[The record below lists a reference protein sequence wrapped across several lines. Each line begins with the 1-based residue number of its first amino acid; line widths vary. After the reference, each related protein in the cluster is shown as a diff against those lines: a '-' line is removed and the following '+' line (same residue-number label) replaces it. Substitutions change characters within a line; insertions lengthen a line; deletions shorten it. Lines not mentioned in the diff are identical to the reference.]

1 MAPNSELKQSLQQ
14 YLESNRIQT
23 RNYFAGNLL
32 RQPGFKHL
40 GDYKNYPV
48 ADKVL
53 GQVLFIGCAPHL
65 NDDHLNYIE
74 KVLREFKP

>member
-1 MAPNSELKQSLQQ
+1 MAKDIKQKLQQ

-23 RNYFAGNLL
+23 RNYFAANLL
-32 RQPGFKHL
+32 RQPSFKHL
-40 GDYKNYPV
+40 GDYEDYPV

-65 NDDHLNYIE
+65 TKEHLAYIE
-74 KVLREFKP
+74 KVLKEFNAA